1 MIFVVDVGFVCSKAT
16 GQSNGRLRAKPL
28 SSRHLLR
35 QVALQRQNH
44 PASRAVAPVILGLPL
59 AQHTPR
65 FECIDLQLIR
75 IAAGNQ
81 QGSLGNSKRFI
92 STFVAGIL
100 LIVLVNVDQL
110 VVIWLQHEHT
120 QKTLSPHLLLTSPIK
135 RRSQRN
141 AVCSAYL
148 RHCLDTRCTFHQEVA
163 HIELQKTDMKNKNIE
178 AASGINIWPTCLS
191 MARQAHC

>member
-1 MIFVVDVGFVCSKAT
+1 MIFVADVGFVCSKTA
-16 GQSNGRLRAKPL
+16 GLYNGRLRAKALLLHHL
-28 SSRHLLR
+28 SR
-35 QVALQRQNH
+35 QVALRRQNR

-65 FECIDLQLIR
+65 FEYIDLQLIR

-110 VVIWLQHEHT
+110 VVI
-120 QKTLSPHLLLTSPIK
+120 
-135 RRSQRN
+135 
-141 AVCSAYL
+141 
-148 RHCLDTRCTFHQEVA
+148 
-163 HIELQKTDMKNKNIE
+163 
-178 AASGINIWPTCLS
+178 
-191 MARQAHC
+191 